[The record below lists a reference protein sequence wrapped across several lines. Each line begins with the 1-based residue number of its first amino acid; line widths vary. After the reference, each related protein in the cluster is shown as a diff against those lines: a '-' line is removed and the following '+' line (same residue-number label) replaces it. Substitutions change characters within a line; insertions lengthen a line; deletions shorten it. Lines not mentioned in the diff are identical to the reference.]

1 MREANRMLQVHASS
15 VDCSTDCVLIQ
26 TKMLEAAE
34 IAAQA
39 PVEPQNELQRRM
51 VDDATVKLNCD

>member
-1 MREANRMLQVHASS
+1 MLQVHASS